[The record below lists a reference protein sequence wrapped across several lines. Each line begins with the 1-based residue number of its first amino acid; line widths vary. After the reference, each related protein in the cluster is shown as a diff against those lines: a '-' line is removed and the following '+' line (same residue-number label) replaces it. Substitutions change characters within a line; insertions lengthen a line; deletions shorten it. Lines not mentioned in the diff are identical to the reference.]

1 MKRNYTLLLL
11 LLVALS
17 SFGQTI
23 TRIPYL
29 QKGTETGVTIK
40 WRTDVDDTSV
50 VEYSTD
56 VTFAT
61 YSTLSDATPKVDH
74 ELDITGLASG
84 TVYYYRIGIGG
95 SLLSQNTDLYFKT
108 HPSIGTA
115 DPYTFWILGGIGKA
129 AFSTNVVR
137 ALETRDAFYSYIGN
151 NIIDGIIL
159 TGDNADSHGTDVQYQ
174 SSLFNTYSDRV
185 QNSIVWSTIGNI
197 DGKYIIPDGG
207 HVGAYYNIFSFPT
220 MGESGGLASGTESY
234 YSFDYG
240 NIHFIVLNSFEE
252 DRSVGAAMYNWALND
267 IQNTTQQWIIG
278 IWHHPPYSKGW
289 HTSEGLQYF
298 GDPAEIELIE
308 MRENII
314 PMLEANG
321 IDLVIAGHSEVYERS
336 YFINGHYGESA
347 SFDFATH
354 TVGPNGD
361 GDGKPTSDGA
371 YSKSSVGD
379 NAGIGTVYSTNAT
392 ASRSANGLLDHNA
405 IYYGVKRFG
414 TGILEVDGNNL
425 SMKFLNRYGVIE
437 DNFTIH
443 KGPDYVYDNGWQ
455 DGNDPNGVSTD
466 LEDLVVIS
474 GDANITTNT
483 TFNTVTVNPDGNL
496 IVDSGVSLTAN
507 SIVLESD
514 SDAYSSLNPSSTST
528 VTGRARYKRY
538 VNQIGTS
545 SGGGNDLISSPVT
558 DGTMEAFSDF
568 ADWNK
573 NIAALN
579 NIRAFAPFNNVSG
592 NYENYDI
599 VVNETTPL
607 EAGKGYRGAT
617 VDGSPVVF
625 TGAVNVGNVNTTIS
639 AGASSSWNLVGNPY
653 TSYIDAQMFISE
665 NGSTGND
672 VLDSNYNA
680 VYGYN
685 SGTDGSGIWT
695 IINNIQNV
703 GKNIAPGQGFFVF
716 SNGTGGTNNLSFTP
730 AMRTTNGNDDFILGR
745 NNSISH
751 LSLRVESNANN
762 YDTDFYF
769 SDNCSSGLDVGYD
782 AGSLDASDAD
792 FSLYSHLVTDNVGV
806 DLAIQCLSF
815 EDMESVVVPL
825 GMNASVGDNI
835 IINIHENDLSED
847 INIYL
852 EDNLDNTF
860 TLLNSNTYSF
870 TAIEDLEGTG
880 RFFLHFSPSTLSN
893 DSNTLN
899 GLEIYT
905 STNPDLLNINGM
917 LVGKTQLDLYD
928 VQGRLVLSRVLESG
942 SNTNSINIEAL
953 QSGVYIVK
961 LDVSGA
967 IRTEKVIIN

>member
-50 VEYSTD
+50 VEYTTD
-56 VTFAT
+56 VAFTS
-61 YSTLSDATPKVDH
+61 YSTFSDATLTTEH
-74 ELDITGLASG
+74 EVELTGLSSG
-84 TVYYYRIGIGG
+84 TVYYYRIGTGG
-95 SLLSQNTDLYFKT
+95 TLLANDTDHYFKT
-108 HPSIGTA
+108 HPSVGST
-115 DPYTFWILGGIGKA
+115 DLYRFWILGHTGRGDLGN
-129 AFSTNVVR
+129 TNAVNVR
-137 ALETRDAFYSYIGN
+137 DQYYNYIGSN
-151 NIIDGIIL
+151 FTDGIIL
-159 TGDNADSHGTDVQYQ
+159 NGDNAGFSGTDSENQASVFDMFGDK
-174 SSLFNTYSDRV
+174 LR
-185 QNSIVWSTIGNI
+185 NSILWSCIGNL
-197 DGKYIIPDGG
+197 DGISSNSSTQTGP
-207 HVGAYYNIFSFPT
+207 YYQIFSFPKN
-220 MGESGGLASGTESY
+220 GESGGVASGTESY

-240 NIHFIVLNSFEE
+240 NIHFLILNSFDE
-252 DRSVGAAMYNWALND
+252 DRSVGGSMYNWALND
-267 IQNTTQQWIIG
+267 IQNTLQQWIVAV
-278 IWHHPPYSKGW
+278 WHHPPYSKGW
-289 HTSEGLQYF
+289 HPSEGVDNY
-298 GDPAEIELIE
+298 GNPAEIELIQ
-308 MRENII
+308 MRQNFL
-314 PMLEANG
+314 PMLENNG
-321 IDLVIAGHSEVYERS
+321 VDLVIAGHSESYERS
-336 YFINGHYGESA
+336 FFINGHYGESA
-347 SFDFATH
+347 TFDAKTH
-354 TVGPNGD
+354 TIGPNGD
-361 GDGKPTSDGA
+361 GSGRVDSDGV
-371 YSKSSVGD
+371 YSKSLIGEK
-379 NAGIGTVYSTNAT
+379 AGLGTVYTVLSN
-392 ASRSANGLLDHNA
+392 SALWVYAPLDHNA
-405 IYYGVKRFG
+405 MYYSSGYSHG
-414 TGILEVDGNNL
+414 SGILEVENNNL
-425 SMKFLNRYGVIE
+425 TLKYLNAYGNVE
-437 DNFTIH
+437 DQFTIH

-466 LEDLVVIS
+466 LEDLVVVS

-716 SNGTGGTNNLSFTP
+716 SNGTGGTDNLSFTP
-730 AMRTTNGNDDFILGR
+730 AMRTTTGNDDFILGR

-751 LSLRVESNANN
+751 LSLRIQSVANN

-769 SDNCSSGLDVGYD
+769 SDNCSSGLDIGYD

-792 FSLYSHLVTDNVGV
+792 FSLYSHLVADNVGV

-835 IINIHENDLSED
+835 SINIQESDLSED

-905 STNPDLLNINGM
+905 ITNPDLLNINGM

-942 SNTNSINIEAL
+942 SNTNSINVEAL